1 MGYDGNRTRRLEII
15 MGHIWK
21 SILAASA
28 GAFLV
33 AGFAGLAEAGSC
45 KGRQCK
51 RYSDEPGVYRYV
63 TTNSIYHGTTASAPV
78 RQGRWG
84 DEVRIGSNWVHCEI
98 TCEYTL
104 RRLTV
109 DFWEGMGNGHIVT
122 PGYFTYEAD
131 LDTGEVY
138 RRGPRVL
145 GRY

>member
-1 MGYDGNRTRRLEII
+1 

-21 SILAASA
+21 SVLGVSAAAVLATS
-28 GAFLV
+28 
-33 AGFAGLAEAGSC
+33 FAGLAEAGAC
-45 KGRQCK
+45 KGRHCK
-51 RYSDEPGVYRYV
+51 RYGDEPGVYRYV
-63 TTNSIYHGTTASAPV
+63 TAESNYHGKLVTAPV

-84 DEVRIGSNWVHCEI
+84 DEVRVGSNWIGCEV

-109 DFWEGMGNGHIVT
+109 DFWESMGNGNIVT
-122 PGYFTYEAD
+122 PGYFTYDID
-131 LDTGEVY
+131 LDTGHVY